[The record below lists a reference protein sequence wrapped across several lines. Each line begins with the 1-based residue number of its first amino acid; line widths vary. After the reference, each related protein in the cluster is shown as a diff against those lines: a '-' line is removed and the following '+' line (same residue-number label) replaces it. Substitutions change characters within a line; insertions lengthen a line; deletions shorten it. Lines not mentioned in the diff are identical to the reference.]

1 MQLVHKNSFELL
13 CRKHDSQ
20 GDYSF
25 GTSHGGL
32 IGEEM
37 WMTNCTDLCE
47 DRWERYTT
55 YKYAYVYRVSLK
67 DEAKLEDGVALAQ
80 PKPRAW
86 LQLPKFTAR
95 EVSPSKMKRVSL
107 RLDLVAPEGGELD
120 LDNVVEKMRTE
131 GGQEAYKDSKVAG
144 YNVRVDLPI
153 DELMANTTD
162 DKIVMDFVSCDRF
175 PQAAG
180 LQPMVTNALIRAVTC
195 EKEPR
200 VRGMRLS
207 IR

>member
-1 MQLVHKNSFELL
+1 
-13 CRKHDSQ
+13 
-20 GDYSF
+20 
-25 GTSHGGL
+25 
-32 IGEEM
+32 
-37 WMTNCTDLCE
+37 
-47 DRWERYTT
+47 
-55 YKYAYVYRVSLK
+55 
-67 DEAKLEDGVALAQ
+67 
-80 PKPRAW
+80 
-86 LQLPKFTAR
+86 
-95 EVSPSKMKRVSL
+95 
-107 RLDLVAPEGGELD
+107 
-120 LDNVVEKMRTE
+120 VEKRRTE

-162 DKIVMDFVSCDRF
+162 DKIVMDFVSCDRC

-180 LQPMVTNALIRAVTC
+180 LQPMVTNALIRAVSC